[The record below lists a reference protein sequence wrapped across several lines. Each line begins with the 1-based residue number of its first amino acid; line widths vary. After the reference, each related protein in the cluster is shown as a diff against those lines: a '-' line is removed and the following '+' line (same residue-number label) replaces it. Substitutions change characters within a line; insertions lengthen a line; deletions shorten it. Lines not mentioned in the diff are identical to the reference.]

1 MALWGAKEFLLGNRP
16 ALGNSDG
23 GVVGCQVTEN
33 VKNIFRIGLQL
44 GDEIEVKFTGLGPR
58 GPWISRIVA
67 LDRSSAGITFV
78 DRSLV
83 LPWPF
88 ASFEH
93 HHGFEADRSP
103 IFDDQAVSL
112 AIRNDACVAT
122 LRLSVAEERYN
133 RALFATVTAAQ
144 DAKTALSGIA
154 VARVTL
160 NRSESVAERRAAA
173 GDDVVIRVHHAFV
186 AGYIDA

>member
-1 MALWGAKEFLLGNRP
+1 MRQSGAQQQWR
-16 ALGNSDG
+16 
-23 GVVGCQVTEN
+23 GVDCATRNNE
-33 VKNIFRIGLQL
+33 
-44 GDEIEVKFTGLGPR
+44 
-58 GPWISRIVA
+58 
-67 LDRSSAGITFV
+67 RSSAHLNRVRNACVRIG
-78 DRSLV
+78 
-83 LPWPF
+83 
-88 ASFEH
+88 